1 MAVRK
6 ARCIREPMQKSIH
19 VKHISSKQVNE
30 KDKKAIVI
38 AQEIKFAR
46 LLSCN
51 DKVTRDRVLKN
62 LKRWLIVRSQST
74 LGKICILVF
83 VFLFPIPINSDFCL
97 SKFIY
102 LNFIYLFIRYII
114 RKRYT

>member
-6 ARCIREPMQKSIH
+6 ARCIREPMPKSIQR

-30 KDKKAIVI
+30 RDKKVIVI

-74 LGKICILVF
+74 LGKICILV
-83 VFLFPIPINSDFCL
+83 N
-97 SKFIY
+97 
-102 LNFIYLFIRYII
+102 
-114 RKRYT
+114 

>member
-6 ARCIREPMQKSIH
+6 ARCIREPMQKSIQH
-19 VKHISSKQVNE
+19 VKHISSKKVNE

-74 LGKICILVF
+74 LGKICILV
-83 VFLFPIPINSDFCL
+83 N
-97 SKFIY
+97 
-102 LNFIYLFIRYII
+102 
-114 RKRYT
+114 

>member
-6 ARCIREPMQKSIH
+6 ARCIREPMQKSIQH

-62 LKRWLIVRSQST
+62 LKRWLIVRSQGT
-74 LGKICILVF
+74 LGKICILV
-83 VFLFPIPINSDFCL
+83 N
-97 SKFIY
+97 
-102 LNFIYLFIRYII
+102 
-114 RKRYT
+114 

>member
-74 LGKICILVF
+74 LALTKA
-83 VFLFPIPINSDFCL
+83 DFMRLWKGMCTGIDL
-97 SKFIY
+97 RVTI
-102 LNFIYLFIRYII
+102 
-114 RKRYT
+114 